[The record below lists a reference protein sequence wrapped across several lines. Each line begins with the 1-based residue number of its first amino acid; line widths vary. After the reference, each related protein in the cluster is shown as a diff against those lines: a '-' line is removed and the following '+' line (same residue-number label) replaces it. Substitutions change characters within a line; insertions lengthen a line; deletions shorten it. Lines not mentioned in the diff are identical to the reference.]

1 MMVVGTDLV
10 EVERIQVLLER
21 WADRFLDRIFTSEEI
36 GYCQRQVRPAQH
48 FAGRFAAKEAVKK
61 ALYSTGRVEPVLFKQ
76 IQVIRGRNGEPL
88 VRLAGLP
95 EIPRIS
101 ISHTDRY
108 AVATAILE
116 AP

>member
-10 EVERIQVLLER
+10 EVGRIQALMER
-21 WADRFLDRIFTSEEI
+21 WADRFIERVFTSEEI
-36 GYCQRQVRPAQH
+36 GYCTRQVRPAQH

-61 ALYSTGRVEPVLFKQ
+61 ALYSAGRTEPVLFKQ
-76 IQVIRGRNGEPL
+76 IQVSRDRHGAPL
-88 VRLAGLP
+88 VRLQGLP
-95 EIPRIS
+95 EVPRIS

-116 AP
+116 PS

>member
-10 EVERIQVLLER
+10 EVGRIQEMIER
-21 WADRFLDRIFTSEEI
+21 WADRFLERIFTSEEI
-36 GYCQRQVRPAQH
+36 SYCQRQVRPAQH

-61 ALYSTGRVEPVLFKQ
+61 ALYSAGQTEPVLFKQ
-76 IQVIRGRNGEPL
+76 IQVNRDQQGAPW
-88 VRLAGLP
+88 VRLRGLS
-95 EIPRIS
+95 EIPQVS

-116 AP
+116 SP